1 MCISGN
7 LATITSLAL
16 SDWIQASY
24 QSRVCISF
32 SKTQMRLAPSPNAT
46 LLMHEEQHNIDPW
59 AAHLQDD
66 EAAVFI
72 ATSQRVRMK
81 GTVRIVSCQNHGLVQ
96 RTSATWR
103 CSGQPAALS
112 LPLLNL
118 WLRWCCDSHAAS
130 MLSGFHESIGPCRVD
145 LGSNFL
151 VRHDCTNS
159 PAYIESA

>member
-1 MCISGN
+1 MSPR
-7 LATITSLAL
+7 SLLWRCPTGFRHPTKVVSAFR
-16 SDWIQASY
+16 
-24 QSRVCISF
+24 SRRHRCGSF
-32 SKTQMRLAPSPNAT
+32 QVRIAT
-46 LLMHEEQHNIDPW
+46 LLTHEEQHNIDPW

-130 MLSGFHESIGPCRVD
+130 MSSGFHESIGPCRVD

-159 PAYIESA
+159 SAYIESA